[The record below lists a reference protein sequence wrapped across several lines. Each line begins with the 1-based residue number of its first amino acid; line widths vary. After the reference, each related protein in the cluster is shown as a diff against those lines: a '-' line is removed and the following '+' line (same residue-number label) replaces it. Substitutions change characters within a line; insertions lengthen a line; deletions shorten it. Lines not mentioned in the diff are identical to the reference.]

1 MHIYIYMPTTFTG
14 LCLCC
19 IHKSCSFFSRF
30 GAVFVSD
37 VLESECFRRFLF
49 FDSSVVF
56 SQRAPFFP
64 PCPSSQ

>member
-1 MHIYIYMPTTFTG
+1 MPTTFIG
-14 LCLCC
+14 FRCIQKCC
-19 IHKSCSFFSRF
+19 SLFSHF

-37 VLESECFRRFLF
+37 VLESEYFRRFLF

-56 SQRAPFFP
+56 SQRAPFFL